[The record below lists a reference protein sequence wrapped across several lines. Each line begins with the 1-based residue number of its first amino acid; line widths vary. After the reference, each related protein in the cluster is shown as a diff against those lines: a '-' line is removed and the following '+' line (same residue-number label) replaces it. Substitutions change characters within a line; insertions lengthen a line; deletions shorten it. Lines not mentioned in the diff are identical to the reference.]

1 MSKKFLIY
9 DSSYSPDEIRK
20 CFEEYSKYLDR
31 MKNVFPPRALEF
43 ATAAWHWNG
52 EDPRCPHD
60 AWLEK
65 LEITEESIEPAG
77 SKRNLLIKAK
87 FLGAYHDGIFT
98 ITYHDVRKYVLNN
111 ERLKYSVNLGNGHGD
126 WLLDEVYLDDD
137 NLVVHDI
144 EFANN
149 AQWKVYCG
157 DLEYEWSSFSNP

>member
-1 MSKKFLIY
+1 MSKKFLTY
-9 DSSYSPDEIRK
+9 DSSTSLAEQRR
-20 CFEEYSKYLDR
+20 CFDVYWNYLDR
-31 MKNVFPPRALEF
+31 MKDVFPPRAFEF

-98 ITYHDVRKYVLNN
+98 ITYHDVREYVLSN
-111 ERLKYSVNLGNGHGD
+111 EPLKYPVNPGNGHGD

-137 NLVVHDI
+137 DLVVHDI

-149 AQWKVYCG
+149 ARWTIYCG
-157 DLEYEWSSFSNP
+157 ELEHEWFPFPD